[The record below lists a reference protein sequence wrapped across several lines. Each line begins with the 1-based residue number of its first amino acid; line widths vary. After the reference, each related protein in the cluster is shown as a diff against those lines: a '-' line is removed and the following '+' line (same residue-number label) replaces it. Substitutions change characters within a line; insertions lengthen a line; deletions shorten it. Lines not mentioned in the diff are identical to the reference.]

1 MKNKYFYAHLTETT
15 DIVLELGELD
25 LSPEERVHLLSLVE
39 ANIHS
44 AVINTVLSNLNEE
57 NKKIFLRNLISN
69 DHPKT
74 WEHLSKSTEDLE
86 NKIKK
91 TIDSIKKELL
101 KDISK
106 ARDQKAENK

>member
-1 MKNKYFYAHLTETT
+1 MKSKHFYAHLTETT

-25 LSPEERVHLLSLVE
+25 LSPEERIHLLSLVE

-44 AVINTVLSNLNEE
+44 VVINTVLSNLTEE
-57 NKKIFLRNLISN
+57 NKKIFLSNLISN

-74 WEHLSKSTEDLE
+74 WEHLNKNAEDLE
-86 NKIKK
+86 NKVKK

-101 KDISK
+101 KDIRK
-106 ARDQKAENK
+106 ARDQKPENK

>member
-1 MKNKYFYAHLTETT
+1 MKSKHFYAHLTETT

-25 LSPEERVHLLSLVE
+25 LSPEERIHLLSLVE

-57 NKKIFLRNLISN
+57 NKKIFLSNLISN

-74 WEHLSKSTEDLE
+74 WKHLNKSTEDLE
-86 NKIKK
+86 NKIKE

-101 KDISK
+101 KDIRK
-106 ARDQKAENK
+106 ARNQKAENK